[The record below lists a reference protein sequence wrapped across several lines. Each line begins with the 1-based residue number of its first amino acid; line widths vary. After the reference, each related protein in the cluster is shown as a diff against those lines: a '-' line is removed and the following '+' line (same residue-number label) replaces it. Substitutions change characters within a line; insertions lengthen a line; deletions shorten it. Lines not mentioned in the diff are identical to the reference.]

1 VSFEVAIERAESVIV
16 DQPDSH
22 TVMNDLAGYY
32 GMIGEPDRGLELM
45 TIVARQEILDP
56 FVMGTIAEAY
66 EDLNQRELAMAW
78 LAKALDNGLT
88 VDWIE
93 RRPTFNGL
101 RTDVRYREL
110 VEQST
115 NRG

>member
-1 VSFEVAIERAESVIV
+1 MKRIALFLCLATAVGLVGPAGAQDLASFERRLTEHR
-16 DQPDSH
+16 
-22 TVMNDLAGYY
+22 
-32 GMIGEPDRGLELM
+32 
-45 TIVARQEILDP
+45 
-56 FVMGTIAEAY
+56 
-66 EDLNQRELAMAW
+66 
-78 LAKALDNGLT
+78 LDNGLT